1 MLKSVKKATEENEHR
16 QKESIIN
23 QMISPLVSIRNKLG
37 VTAMSAPEYTL
48 ESLIPKS
55 NVRELFDLTDAKITT
70 LHNHGACGRSKSY
83 VDDQNHHSKHLI
95 Y

>member
-37 VTAMSAPEYTL
+37 VTAMSAAEYTL

-55 NVRELFDLTDAKITT
+55 NVRELFDLTDAKNYYFTQSWGMWTIKIIIQ
-70 LHNHGACGRSKSY
+70 S
-83 VDDQNHHSKHLI
+83 I
-95 Y
+95 